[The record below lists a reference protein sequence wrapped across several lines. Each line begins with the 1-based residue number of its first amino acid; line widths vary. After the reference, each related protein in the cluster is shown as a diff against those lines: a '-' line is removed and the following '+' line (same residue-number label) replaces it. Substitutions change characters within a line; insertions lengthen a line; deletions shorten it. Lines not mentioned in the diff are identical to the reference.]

1 MAPPR
6 VLILHP
12 ALAPYR
18 VDMFNAL
25 ARRCDLR
32 LVFLSSQV
40 ANQPFDQER
49 LRASLSQP
57 PGYLLRGVELAGRT
71 LRLGIRAELRRFR
84 PEVVVTTE
92 FGQATLAVQ
101 AARRLGGGD
110 FAHLVAT
117 EDNPASALRETW
129 LHALGRRALLPL
141 ADAVLTYSEE
151 AQVLYRQRF
160 GARQPVLA
168 SPLVQDEQ
176 VLAARLAAAG
186 GAAAAEAAA
195 HRLAGRRVVLYV
207 GRLAPE
213 KRVDRLIDALGR
225 LAGAAPDAAL
235 ALVGDGPERAAL
247 EARAA
252 AVAPGRV
259 IFAGRREGVALA
271 AWYRLGGLFALAS
284 EYEPF
289 GAVVNE
295 ALVAGL
301 PAVCSDRAGARAL
314 VAPGRNGEVV
324 DAGRPEALDAALLAW
339 LDRCPPL
346 SLGGLAAPRPS
357 RMETTFEAALE
368 AFLGALAAA
377 RDHHLAVRGGRAAA

>member
-1 MAPPR
+1 MAPER

-25 ARRCDLR
+25 ARRCALR
-32 LVFLSSQV
+32 LVFLSNQV
-40 ANQPFDQER
+40 ANQAFDQDR

-129 LHALGRRALLPL
+129 LHGLGRRTLLPL

-151 AQVLYRQRF
+151 ARALYRQRF

-168 SPLVQDEQ
+168 PPPWCRTS
-176 VLAARLAAAG
+176 
-186 GAAAAEAAA
+186 
-195 HRLAGRRVVLYV
+195 
-207 GRLAPE
+207 
-213 KRVDRLIDALGR
+213 
-225 LAGAAPDAAL
+225 
-235 ALVGDGPERAAL
+235 RAW
-247 EARAA
+247 R
-252 AVAPGRV
+252 PGWR
-259 IFAGRREGVALA
+259 
-271 AWYRLGGLFALAS
+271 
-284 EYEPF
+284 P
-289 GAVVNE
+289 
-295 ALVAGL
+295 
-301 PAVCSDRAGARAL
+301 
-314 VAPGRNGEVV
+314 
-324 DAGRPEALDAALLAW
+324 PEA
-339 LDRCPPL
+339 PPP
-346 SLGGLAAPRPS
+346 PRP
-357 RMETTFEAALE
+357 RPTAW
-368 AFLGALAAA
+368 
-377 RDHHLAVRGGRAAA
+377 RGGG